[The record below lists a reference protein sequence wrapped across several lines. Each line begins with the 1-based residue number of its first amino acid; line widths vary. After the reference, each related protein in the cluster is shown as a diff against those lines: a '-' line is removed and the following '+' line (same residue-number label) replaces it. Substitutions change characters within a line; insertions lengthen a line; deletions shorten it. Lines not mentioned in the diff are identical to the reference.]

1 MTKVLSFD
9 GLSAAILGLVTAAA
23 LIGAGDSRTQ
33 LPCHFR
39 DSINISSGT
48 RDTQRNIF
56 HSGIKYGPQNYA
68 LIDYDLEG
76 YDVKVK
82 TASYLRGCLCQV
94 AKCVR
99 LCCPV
104 GEWFSSDAKCVVL
117 NDSFRVSVNIE
128 SAEGIGVTNLLETN
142 KFGFVHQ
149 KPCPGLLRE
158 DADDWFIDDTGAIR
172 MMDVVFPQDEYCLAV
187 EANASTAIP
196 HVCPFFEEAKI
207 TYSLGIVLSIPFLVA
222 TLLIYAC
229 IPDLRNIHGKSLIC
243 YVLALTIA
251 YVVLLLINFNIA
263 IIPCNVQG
271 YVLYFSVLVSFFW
284 LNVMCFDIFWTF
296 SSGVVIKNE
305 RKRFIYYSI
314 YAWGSPMFILG
325 LALLFDHT
333 DLVEEEYRPRFG
345 MEGCFIF
352 HDKLVECLY
361 FYLPLL
367 LLVVANLYFFVV
379 TAIRIIRI
387 QHATDAA
394 LRNDSRRHSK
404 FEKDRY
410 RFSLYLR
417 LFIVMGVTWTFEI
430 LSWAVGSNDWFFY
443 LSDTCNC
450 LLGVIIFFLFVWKQ
464 KVKQLVVKRI
474 GYQRETSRTKSTSV
488 NTASTTTKFSSIQ
501 ESSLIPVHANA

>member
-1 MTKVLSFD
+1 MRVTIFQLITVKITFAFLSN
-9 GLSAAILGLVTAAA
+9 GE
-23 LIGAGDSRTQ
+23 
-33 LPCHFR
+33 LPCEFL
-39 DSINISSGT
+39 DSINISNGT
-48 RDTQRNIF
+48 RHPDGSIVFDDIRYE
-56 HSGIKYGPQNYA
+56 SSNYA
-68 LIDYDLEG
+68 WIDYDLTENG
-76 YDVKVK
+76 TVIDVP
-82 TASYLRGCLCQV
+82 AYARGCVCQV
-94 AKCVR
+94 KSCVW
-99 LCCPV
+99 LCCTKDFIQY
-104 GEWFSSDAKCVVL
+104 GEPYPTCFGF
-117 NDSFRVSVNIE
+117 NE
-128 SAEGIGVTNLLETN
+128 SAELPVKMDSGLDHVEVVDLMAQRGIFKALRSEQCDDLTNAHSDEWNMDKNGHVNSLHSV
-142 KFGFVHQ
+142 K
-149 KPCPGLLRE
+149 
-158 DADDWFIDDTGAIR
+158 IR
-172 MMDVVFPQDEYCLAV
+172 QHEYCLLQPA
-187 EANASTAIP
+187 ESSEETELYY
-196 HVCPFFEEAKI
+196 CPQTVMNGGDKNI
-207 TYSLGIVLSIPFLVA
+207 SLSYSSIIGIVLSIPFLVA

-474 GYQRETSRTKSTSV
+474 STRNFTYEINV
-488 NTASTTTKFSSIQ
+488 R
-501 ESSLIPVHANA
+501 